1 MNAAAMG
8 KVAVL
13 MGGHSAERAVSLKS
27 GAAVLAALQ
36 LRGVDAH
43 ALDARDDV
51 LGRLQREG
59 FDRAFIILHGRGG
72 EDGVIQGAL
81 QTLDLPY
88 TGSGVL
94 ASALGMDKLLC
105 KRLWSGA
112 GVMTAEYLEMQSEQD
127 ATEVERWLGFPV
139 FIKPALEGSS
149 LGMTRAGNA
158 EEARAG
164 WRLAAGYGGP
174 VFAERF
180 IDGAEYTVAI
190 LNDMALPVIRVKAA
204 NAFYDYDA
212 KYEADTTSYHCPCG
226 LDEQSERRL
235 QDMALNV
242 FRMTGC
248 HGWARV
254 DFMVDGKGSAY
265 VLEINTVPGMTDH
278 SLVPMA
284 AKAAGITFEELVY
297 RILESSNVTRR

>member
-1 MNAAAMG
+1 MTPAQMG

-13 MGGHSAERAVSLKS
+13 MGGDSAERAVSLKS
-27 GAAVLAALQ
+27 GAAVLAALKNQ
-36 LRGVDAH
+36 GVNAH
-43 ALDARDDV
+43 ALDARNDV
-51 LGRLQREG
+51 LKRLQQG
-59 FDRAFIILHGRGG
+59 DYDRAFIILHGRGG

-81 QTLDLPY
+81 QTLGLPY

-112 GVMTAEYLEMQSEQD
+112 GIMTAEYLEMKSEAD
-127 ATEVERWLGFPV
+127 VAEVARWLGFPV

-149 LGMTRAGNA
+149 LGMTRAANSN
-158 EEARAG
+158 EACAG
-164 WRLAAGYGGP
+164 WRLASSHGGP

-180 IDGAEYTVAI
+180 IAGAEYTVAI
-190 LNDMALPVIRVKAA
+190 LGNSALPVIRVEAS
-204 NAFYDYDA
+204 NAFYDFEA

-226 LDEQSERRL
+226 LDAVSEQHL
-235 QDMALNV
+235 QTIALNV
-242 FRMTGC
+242 FHMTGC

-254 DFMVDGKGSAY
+254 DFMVDEKGSAY

-284 AKAAGITFEELVY
+284 AKAAGMTFDELVFQ
-297 RILESSNVTRR
+297 ILESSDVTR